1 MRLNVGFGGLARP
14 SASICIALVMLG
26 QAIQTHADDGPETT
40 VTKEQRLEWFRQAK
54 FGMFIHWGPY
64 AKMAGQWRGKQLPVG
79 DNCEWIMQRLRI
91 PREEYREAAKQ
102 FNPVKF
108 DADAWADLAAT
119 TGMKYVVLTAKH
131 HDGFAMYHSRVSKY
145 NIVDH
150 TPFDRDPLREL
161 AVACRKRGLK
171 FCIYYSHREDWD
183 EPFAYGN
190 TWDFDFKPEDNL
202 SLFEEK
208 YLETKAKPQLEELL
222 TNYGPFGLVWFDRG
236 MYTPQQGRAFAE
248 LVWKHQPYCLVN
260 GRVGNY
266 EQELLGDYQNMNDN
280 GMPIGGIE
288 ESWETPQTLNET
300 WGYSDFDHEWK
311 NPEEVIRRL
320 VEIVS
325 RGGNYL
331 LNIGPDGEGVVPGPS
346 VEILQAVGRWVSAN
360 GESIYGTTVSPFHEL
375 PWGYCTTKETTLY
388 LHVFDWPGDRR
399 LRLHGLH
406 TAARSASL
414 LTNPAKRLPIR
425 QEDGCL
431 EITVPDEPSDP
442 VNTVIV
448 VNLAGTPRVDP
459 PVVSQASDGTIALD
473 YIRAITGGS
482 AVKRFN
488 RKGKFHISKWTTPED
503 TIVWHV
509 DVVTPGRFKV
519 KITYAANTEWSGQ
532 PYVVQVG
539 QTELEAAVQP
549 TGKPY
554 EYKTF
559 SLGTVEIKQPGHHQL
574 LIRPAKKLDN
584 DLMYFRALELVP
596 VELESSQE

>member
-1 MRLNVGFGGLARP
+1 MRQNVSFGGLARP

-26 QAIQTHADDGPETT
+26 QSIWTNADDGLGTA

-64 AKMAGQWRGKQLPVG
+64 AKLAGGWRGKQLSVG
-79 DNCEWIMQRLRI
+79 TNCEWIMQKLQI
-91 PREEYREAAKQ
+91 PRDEYREAAKQ

-131 HDGFAMYHSRVSKY
+131 HDGFAMYRSRVSKY

-161 AVACRKRGLK
+161 AAACRKRGLR

-190 TWDFDFKPEDNL
+190 TWDFDFRPEDNL
-202 SLFEEK
+202 PLFEVK
-208 YLETKAKPQLEELL
+208 YLETKTKPQLKELL

-236 MYTPQQGRAFAE
+236 MYTPEQGRAFAE
-248 LVWKHQPYCLVN
+248 LVWSHQPHCLVN

-288 ESWETPQTLNET
+288 EYWETPQTLNET
-300 WGYSDFDHEWK
+300 WGYSDFDHQWK
-311 NPEEVIRRL
+311 RPEEVIRRL

-331 LNIGPDGEGVVPGPS
+331 LNIGPDGEGVVPEPS
-346 VEILQAVGRWVSAN
+346 VRILQAVGRWVSAN

-375 PWGYCTTKETTLY
+375 PWGYCTVRGATLY
-388 LHVFDWPGDRR
+388 LHVFDWPPDRR
-399 LRLHGLH
+399 IRLCGLH
-406 TAARSASL
+406 TAARSATL
-414 LTNPAKRLPIR
+414 LTDSAKRLPIR

-431 EITVPDEPSDP
+431 EIFVPDGPSDP
-442 VNTVIV
+442 VNTVIA
-448 VNLAGTPRVDP
+448 VNLTGTPHVDP

-473 YIRAITGGS
+473 YIRAITGGRT
-482 AVKRFN
+482 VKRFN
-488 RKGKFHISKWTTPED
+488 RKGKFHISKWTTLED

-509 DVVTPGRFKV
+509 DVVTPGRFDV
-519 KITYAANTEWSGQ
+519 KITYAADAQWGGQ

-539 QTELEAAVQP
+539 QTGLEAEVQP
-549 TGKPY
+549 TGKSY
-554 EYKTF
+554 EYKTI
-559 SLGTVEIKQPGHHQL
+559 SLGTIRISQPGRHKL
-574 LIRPAKKLDN
+574 LMRPAKKLDN

-596 VELESSQE
+596 AELESSRK

>member
-1 MRLNVGFGGLARP
+1 
-14 SASICIALVMLG
+14 MLC
-26 QAIQTHADDGPETT
+26 QAIWSHADDGLGTA
-40 VTKEQRLEWFRQAK
+40 VTKEQRLEWFRQVK

-64 AKMAGQWRGKQLPVG
+64 AKLAGGWRGKQLSVG
-79 DNCEWIMQRLRI
+79 TNCEWIMQRLQI

-108 DADAWADLAAT
+108 DADAWAYLAAA

-131 HDGFAMYHSRVSKY
+131 HDGFAMYRSRVSKY

-150 TPFDRDPLREL
+150 TPFDREPLQEL
-161 AVACRKRGLK
+161 AAACRKRGLR

-208 YLETKAKPQLEELL
+208 YLKTKAKPQLKELL

-236 MYTPQQGRAFAE
+236 MYTPEQGRAFAE
-248 LVWKHQPYCLVN
+248 LVWKHQPHCLVN
-260 GRVGNY
+260 GRVGHY

-288 ESWETPQTLNET
+288 EYWETPQTLNET

-311 NPEEVIRRL
+311 RPEEVIRRL

-331 LNIGPDGEGVVPGPS
+331 LNIGPDGEGVVPEPS
-346 VEILQAVGRWVSAN
+346 VGILQTVGRWVFAN
-360 GESIYGTTVSPFHEL
+360 GESIYGTTASPFHEL
-375 PWGYCTTKETTLY
+375 PWGHCTVKGTTLY
-388 LHVFDWPGDRR
+388 LHVFDWPADRR
-399 LRLHGLH
+399 IRLCGLH
-406 TAARSASL
+406 TAARSATL
-414 LTNPAKRLPIR
+414 LTDSAKRLPIR
-425 QEDGCL
+425 QQDGCL

-442 VNTVIV
+442 VNTVIA
-448 VNLAGTPRVDP
+448 VNLKGTPHVDP
-459 PVVSQASDGTIALD
+459 PIVSQASDGTIALD
-473 YIRAITGGS
+473 YIRAITSGRT
-482 AVKRFN
+482 VKRFN

-503 TIVWHV
+503 TIIWHV
-509 DVVTPGRFKV
+509 DVVTPGRFDV
-519 KITYAANTEWSGQ
+519 KITYAANAQWSGQ
-532 PYVVQVG
+532 PYVLQIG
-539 QTELEAAVQP
+539 QTKLEAEVQP
-549 TGKPY
+549 TGKSY
-554 EYKTF
+554 EYKTI
-559 SLGTVEIKQPGHHQL
+559 SLGTLRISQPGRHKL
-574 LIRPAKKLDN
+574 LMRPAKKLNN

-596 VELESSQE
+596 AEPESSRE

>member
-1 MRLNVGFGGLARP
+1 MCRL
-14 SASICIALVMLG
+14 ASIGVALLMLG
-26 QAIQTHADDGPETT
+26 QTVRIHADDGHRAA

-64 AKMAGQWRGKQLPVG
+64 AKLAGAWRGKQLPIG
-79 DNCEWIMQRLRI
+79 TNCEWIMQKFQI
-91 PREEYREAAKQ
+91 PREEYREAARQ

-108 DADAWADLAAT
+108 DADVWADLAAT

-150 TPFDRDPLREL
+150 TPYDRDPLKEL
-161 AVACRKRGLK
+161 AAACRKRGLR

-202 SLFEEK
+202 SLFEAK

-236 MYTPQQGRAFAE
+236 MYTPEQGRAFAE
-248 LVWKHQPYCLVN
+248 LVWRHQPGCLVN

-288 ESWETPQTLNET
+288 EYWETPQTLNET
-300 WGYSDFDHEWK
+300 WGYSDYDHEWK
-311 NPEEVIRRL
+311 KPEEVIRRL

-331 LNIGPDGEGVVPGPS
+331 LNIGPDGEGVVPLPS
-346 VEILQAVGRWVSAN
+346 VRILQAVGRWVSAN
-360 GESIYGTTVSPFHEL
+360 GESIYGTTASPFHEL
-375 PWGYCTTKETTLY
+375 PWGYCTAKGETLY
-388 LHVFDWPGDRR
+388 LHVFDWPANHR
-399 LRLHGLH
+399 LTLRGLH
-406 TAARSASL
+406 TAALSASL
-414 LTNPAKRLPIR
+414 LTDSANPLPLR
-425 QEDGCL
+425 QENGTL
-431 EITVPDEPSDP
+431 EITVPDKPTDP
-442 VNTVIV
+442 VNTVV
-448 VNLAGTPRVDP
+448 AVHLEGTPRVDP
-459 PVVSQASDGTIALD
+459 PIVSQATDGTITLD
-473 YIRAITGGS
+473 YIRAITGGRT
-482 AVKRFN
+482 VKRFN

-509 DVVTPGRFKV
+509 NVTKPGRFDV
-519 KITYAANTEWSGQ
+519 KITYAATAEWSGQ
-532 PYVVQVG
+532 PYVVEVG
-539 QTELEAAVQP
+539 QTKLQAEVQP
-549 TGKPY
+549 TGMPY
-554 EYKTF
+554 EYKTI
-559 SLGTVEIKQPGHHQL
+559 SLGTIRISQPGGHRL
-574 LIRPAKKLDN
+574 LMRPAKQLDN
-584 DLMYFRALELVP
+584 DLMYFRTLELTP
-596 VELESSQE
+596 SKAESSRE

>member
-1 MRLNVGFGGLARP
+1 MFGQ
-14 SASICIALVMLG
+14 SAWAN
-26 QAIQTHADDGPETT
+26 ADDGLAIA

-54 FGMFIHWGPY
+54 FGVFIHWGPY
-64 AKMAGQWRGKQLPVG
+64 ARLAGEWRGKRLSVG
-79 DNCEWIMQRLRI
+79 TNCEWIMQRLQI

-131 HDGFAMYHSRVSKY
+131 HDGFAMYRSRVSKY

-161 AVACRKRGLK
+161 AVACRKRGLR

-202 SLFEEK
+202 PLFEEK
-208 YLETKAKPQLEELL
+208 YVETKAKPQLEELL

-236 MYTPQQGRAFAE
+236 MYTPEQGRAFAE
-248 LVWKHQPYCLVN
+248 LVWKHQPHCLVN

-288 ESWETPQTLNET
+288 EYWETPQTLNET
-300 WGYSDFDHEWK
+300 WGYSDFDHQWK
-311 NPEEVIRRL
+311 RPEEVIRRL

-331 LNIGPDGEGVVPGPS
+331 LNVGPDGEGVVPEPS
-346 VEILQAVGRWVSAN
+346 VRILQAVGRWVSAN
-360 GESIYGTTVSPFHEL
+360 GESIYGTTASPFHEL
-375 PWGYCTTKETTLY
+375 PWGYCTVKGTTLY
-388 LHVFDWPGDRR
+388 LHVFDWPPDHR
-399 LRLHGLH
+399 LRLLGLH
-406 TAARSASL
+406 TAARSATL
-414 LTNPAKRLPIR
+414 LTDSAKRLPIR
-425 QEDGCL
+425 QADGCL

-442 VNTVIV
+442 VNTVIA
-448 VNLAGTPRVDP
+448 VNLKGTLHVDP
-459 PVVSQASDGTIALD
+459 PIVSQANDGTIALD
-473 YIRAITGGS
+473 YIRAITGGRT
-482 AVKRFN
+482 VKRFN
-488 RKGKFHISKWTTPED
+488 RKGKFHISRWTTPED

-509 DVVTPGRFKV
+509 DVATPGRFNV
-519 KITYAANTEWSGQ
+519 KITYAADAQWSGQ

-539 QTELEAAVQP
+539 QTKLEAEVQP
-549 TGKPY
+549 TGKSY
-554 EYKTF
+554 EYKTI
-559 SLGTVEIKQPGHHQL
+559 SLGTIQISQPGRHKL
-574 LIRPAKKLDN
+574 LMRPAKKLDN

-596 VELESSQE
+596 VEPKSPGD

>member
-1 MRLNVGFGGLARP
+1 MRQNRSLGNLARLFV
-14 SASICIALVMLG
+14 SICVALATLG
-26 QAIQTHADDGPETT
+26 HAIQIHADDGSKPP
-40 VTKEQRLEWFRQAK
+40 VTKDQRLEWFRQAK

-64 AKMAGQWRGKQLPVG
+64 AKMAGQWNGKQLPVG
-79 DNCEWIMQRLRI
+79 TNCEWIMQRLQI
-91 PREEYREAAKQ
+91 PREEYRKAARQ

-108 DADAWADLAAT
+108 DADAWADLAAS

-145 NIVDH
+145 NIVDY

-161 AVACRKRGLK
+161 ADACRKRGLR

-202 SLFEEK
+202 PLFEQK
-208 YLETKAKPQLEELL
+208 YVETKAKPQLEELL

-236 MYTPQQGRAFAE
+236 MYTPEQGRAFAQ
-248 LVWKHQPYCLVN
+248 LVWKHQPNCLVN

-266 EQELLGDYQNMNDN
+266 NQELLGDYQNMNDN

-288 ESWETPQTLNET
+288 EYWETPQTLNET

-311 NPEEVIRRL
+311 RPEEVIRRL

-331 LNIGPDGEGVVPGPS
+331 LNIGPDGEGVVPKPS
-346 VEILQAVGRWVSAN
+346 VEILQSVGRWVSAN
-360 GESIYGTTVSPFHEL
+360 GESIYGTTASPFHEL
-375 PWGYCTTKETTLY
+375 PWGYCTVKDTTLY
-388 LHVFDWPGDRR
+388 LHVFDWPDDG
-399 LRLHGLH
+399 LLQLHGLH
-406 TAARSASL
+406 TPVRAASL
-414 LTNPAKRLPIR
+414 LTDPTKRLPVR
-425 QEDGCL
+425 QEDDCI
-431 EITVPDEPSDP
+431 EITVPARPSDP
-442 VNTVIV
+442 VDTVIAV
-448 VNLAGTPRVDP
+448 SLTGKPKVDP
-459 PVVSQASDGTIALD
+459 PVVSQADDGTITLD
-473 YIRAITGGS
+473 YIRAITNGS
-482 AVKRFN
+482 TVKRFN

-509 DVVTPGRFKV
+509 DVTKPGKFDVT
-519 KITYAANTEWSGQ
+519 ITYAADAEWTGQ

-539 QTELEAAVQP
+539 KTELEAEVQP
-549 TGKPY
+549 TGKSY

-559 SLGTVEIKQPGHHQL
+559 SLGTIQIKQPGRHQL
-574 LIRPAKKLDN
+574 LIRPAKKLNN
-584 DLMYFRALELVP
+584 DLMYFRALELKP
-596 VELESSQE
+596 AAPASGI